1 MTGRTDIIILVHGL
15 DGNTPQKSHPTDTVG
30 IPEERLQSLSQKI
43 LLCANK
49 IRPSVDFL
57 IELSEILVTY
67 SGCDA
72 LELWLREKDT
82 CSRWEATA
90 RPNRF
95 YRLGNMSLD
104 KMQDRIKEGVVCF
117 SGSAGDQMPD
127 CSGDWSSVAS
137 VPLFAGEEKMGLMLL
152 KSSKQAC
159 FDEDTIKSYNYIS
172 QVVAISVAYHRVQLE
187 QRERVKELACL
198 FDIARTVA
206 GPRSSVDELLSRIV
220 KHLPPAW
227 QYPEITGARIL
238 LDEKEYFSGN
248 YGNPKHTQSADITVK
263 GTQRGE
269 VRVSYVEDRPELD
282 EGPFLQEERRLI
294 DTIAREV
301 AVIIEQKRIEEDR
314 AKLQEQLLHADRL
327 ATIGQ
332 LAAGVA
338 HELDEPL
345 GGILGFAQLASKSPE
360 VPEQVLKD
368 LSKIEAA
375 SLHAREVVRKLMLFA
390 RQTLPTRKGVN
401 LNELVEEGLY
411 FLDSRCAKA
420 GIELKR
426 DLSKDLP
433 EINVDPAQIHQVL
446 INLVVN
452 AIQSMEA
459 GGTLEVKTFSREG
472 LVCLSVL
479 DSGCGMTE
487 EVLKKIFVPF
497 FTTKDV
503 GEGTGLGLPVVHGI
517 VTSHGGVIEV
527 DSRPGEGTC
536 FTIRLPLAPQD
547 ENTEGL

>member
-1 MTGRTDIIILVHGL
+1 
-15 DGNTPQKSHPTDTVG
+15 VG

-57 IELSEILVTY
+57 IELSGILVTY

-72 LELWLREKDT
+72 LELWLKEKDA

-95 YRLGNMSLD
+95 YRLGSTPHGKLEE
-104 KMQDRIKEGVVCF
+104 RIQEGAV
-117 SGSAGDQMPD
+117 SYGDAAKAVMPD
-127 CSGDWSSVAS
+127 CSGDWISVAS
-137 VPLFAGEEKMGLMLL
+137 IPLFAGEEAIGLMLL
-152 KSSKQAC
+152 KSNQQVFFNDHAKKTY
-159 FDEDTIKSYNYIS
+159 EYIS

-206 GPRSSVDELLSRIV
+206 NHRRSVDTMLARIV

-227 QYPEITGARIL
+227 QYPEITAAWIL
-238 LDEKEYFSGN
+238 LDENEYFSGN
-248 YGNPKHTQSADITVK
+248 DGNPKHTQSADITVK
-263 GTQRGE
+263 GTRRGE
-269 VRVSYVEDRPELD
+269 VRVSYVEDKPELD

-301 AVIIEQKRIEEDR
+301 AVIVERKRIEEDR
-314 AKLQEQLLHADRL
+314 VKLQEQLLHADRL

-338 HELDEPL
+338 HELNEPL
-345 GGILGFAQLASKSPE
+345 GGILGFSQLASKHPGL
-360 VPEQVLKD
+360 PEQVLMD
-368 LSKIEAA
+368 LSKIESA
-375 SLHAREVVRKLMLFA
+375 SLHAREVISKLMLFA
-390 RQTLPTRKGVN
+390 RQTLPTRKKAN
-401 LNELVEEGLY
+401 LNEIVEEGLY
-411 FLDSRCAKA
+411 FLDSRCMKA
-420 GIELKR
+420 GIELQR
-426 DLSKDLP
+426 NLSSDLP
-433 EINVDPAQIHQVL
+433 EISVDPAQIHQVL
-446 INLVVN
+446 VNLVVN

-459 GGTLEVKTFSREG
+459 GGDLEVKTFSRDG
-472 LVCLSVL
+472 FVCLSVA
-479 DSGCGMTE
+479 DSGCGMTKD
-487 EVLKKIFVPF
+487 VQKKIFVPF

-517 VTSHGGVIEV
+517 VTSHGGAIEV
-527 DSRPGEGTC
+527 DSRPGSGTR
-536 FTIRLPLAPQD
+536 FTIRLPLSSEAED
-547 ENTEGL
+547 LEE